1 MSISVV
7 TSVYNAEEYLGTC
20 IDSVI
25 EQLKDD
31 DEWIVIDDA
40 STDKSQTILSNYK
53 KLHVFTNQENL
64 KLPKSLNKAIG
75 LARKQYIARMDAD
88 DICGPN
94 RFKLQEV
101 FLNKNPDVGIVGGA
115 AWIIDEDDN
124 PLSYYKT
131 PSQHY
136 RIKWKMLFSNPM
148 IHPSVMVRAEIFK
161 DNPYNEEYINS
172 QDYELW
178 SRLMFD
184 KSIIFANIKM
194 PLLEYRV
201 HDKSSTATK
210 DLGKKKLS
218 LKISLNNIKR
228 YIEPKKVDIDIYSRF
243 RLGEKISLTELL
255 LLDIFYL
262 KCFANFVNT
271 EKLSLVKRLILFI
284 DLLRSYKFS
293 TKEYLKKLFGRK

>member
-1 MSISVV
+1 
-7 TSVYNAEEYLGTC
+7 VYNAEQYLSTC

-25 EQLKDD
+25 EQLNDD

-40 STDKSQTILSNYK
+40 STDKSLAILSNYK
-53 KLHVFTNQENL
+53 QLQVFANQENL
-64 KLPKSLNKAIG
+64 KLPRSLNKAIG
-75 LARKQYIARMDAD
+75 LASKKYIARMDAD
-88 DICGPN
+88 DRCRPDRFDLQQKFLDKHPN
-94 RFKLQEV
+94 IGV
-101 FLNKNPDVGIVGGA
+101 VGGWA
-115 AWIIDEDDN
+115 EIIDKDDN
-124 PLSYYKT
+124 PLGYYKT

-148 IHPSVMVRAEIFK
+148 IHPSLMARAEIFI
-161 DNPYNEEYINS
+161 DNPYNENYINS

-178 SRLMFD
+178 SRLMFE
-184 KSIIFANIKM
+184 KGIKFANIKT

-218 LKISLNNIKR
+218 LGISLNNLKR
-228 YIEPKKVDIDIYSRF
+228 YIEPKKTESDIYSRF
-243 RLGEKISLTELL
+243 RLGEKISLTDLF

-262 KCFANFVNT
+262 KCFVNFVNK
-271 EKLSLVKRLILFI
+271 EKLTIVYKLILFI

-293 TKEYLKKLFGRK
+293 FREYLKKLIRRKQA